1 MLERPD
7 AHVQPPH
14 EVKVW
19 FKQWQKA
26 PPTTLATHPEI
37 IDLGEGNIFPDSV
50 KEVPWD
56 YAKNAAEVFGAFMG
70 LEGSPELGNKPPRY
84 YEVDGIPGLLIYPS
98 LLPTPSQRHLLS
110 ALLHRDLSLPEH
122 KTNMHI
128 HYEVP
133 YAEANSSTPPNQR
146 HPSFFSCSAQGLSLT
161 PLDPASHTPLT
172 VRRML
177 DKKLR
182 WMTLGGQY
190 DWTLKA
196 YPSTPP
202 QAFPADIKKLIE
214 GLFPMKAEAAI
225 ANLYSPGDTLSI
237 HRDVSETWAA
247 PLVSISLGCEALF
260 LVALADNGGKGDWDA
275 APTVRRAV
283 LRLRSGDAVL
293 MSGESRYAWHGVP
306 RVLAGTCPEGL
317 RDWPAATTK
326 LETSNRVAMGVKS
339 EEDYEG
345 YRGWLA
351 GKRVNLN

>member
-26 PPTTLATHPEI
+26 PPTTLATQPEI

-50 KEVPWD
+50 KEVPWE

-70 LEGSPELGNKPPRY
+70 LEGPPELDNKPPRC
-84 YEVDGIPGLLIYPS
+84 YEVDGIPE
-98 LLPTPSQRHLLS
+98 
-110 ALLHRDLSLPEH
+110 HR
-122 KTNMHI
+122 TNMHI

-133 YAEANSSTPPNQR
+133 YAKANSSNPPDQC
-146 HPSFFSCSAQGLSLT
+146 HPSFFSSSAQGLSLT

-190 DWTLKA
+190 DWTHKV

-202 QAFPADIKKLIE
+202 PAFPADIKKLIE
-214 GLFPMKAEAAI
+214 SLFPMQAEAAI

-237 HRDVSETWAA
+237 HRDVSETCAA

-260 LVALADNGGKGDWDA
+260 LVALADGSGEKGDRDA

-306 RVLAGTCPEGL
+306 RVLAATCPEGL
-317 RDWPAATTK
+317 RDWPAAAMK
-326 LETSNRVAMGVKS
+326 LETSDRVGMGVKS
-339 EEDYEG
+339 EEDYED

-351 GKRVNLN
+351 GKRVNLNVRQMFAEDRGGMREFGECGGGDTA